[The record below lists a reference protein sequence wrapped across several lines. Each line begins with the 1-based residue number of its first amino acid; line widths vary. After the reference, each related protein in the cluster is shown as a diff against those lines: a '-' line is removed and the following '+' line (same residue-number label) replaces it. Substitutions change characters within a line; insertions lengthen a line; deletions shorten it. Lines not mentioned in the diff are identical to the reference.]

1 MLLPLTSGHPGKAEE
16 AGAEEEDG
24 PRFRDRGA
32 DSGQDH
38 VALVEMVVDDLAVFV
53 VLGEVAA
60 EPEGQFGEGVGGIAR
75 PLLSRSAQQGH

>member
-1 MLLPLTSGHPGKAEE
+1 MCKLTPLLLLPFTSGNPGKAEE

-38 VALVEMVVDDLAVFV
+38 VAKMRGHVCWWRDGVFGGWWCAVRTLRGWTGLV
-53 VLGEVAA
+53 
-60 EPEGQFGEGVGGIAR
+60 
-75 PLLSRSAQQGH
+75 